1 MGKIE
6 LVKALLEKGANIE
19 ANDIN
24 WQTPLIHGIFLIIY
38 STLII
43 YYFLFIASKNGHIE
57 VAKLLLERGADI
69 ESKDRWGKT
78 PLIEGIF
85 LKYLFNLNY
94 LSFLFIA
101 SRYGHIGVVK
111 LLIEKG
117 AMINSNDG
125 GIALRDGIFFNYIQS
140 ISSIT

>member
-1 MGKIE
+1 MLEEGADIE
-6 LVKALLEKGANIE
+6 SKDRYSNNLQYG
-19 ANDIN
+19 
-24 WQTPLIHGIFLIIY
+24 WTPLIHGIFLIIY